1 MHDWGAYASMV
12 TSLVA
17 IANPL
22 GVIPFFMDLTMGQSA
37 QERHQTARVT
47 AATVAVVLIVG
58 VVLGQP
64 LLAAFG
70 ISIAS
75 FRVGGG
81 ILLLLMA
88 TAMLQAQP
96 SRVHHTSEE
105 AKEAAEKASVAVVPL
120 AVPLVAGPGAI
131 STVIIHAQQA
141 HGWFDRVFLVLTSL
155 LVAASVWG
163 SLRLAEP
170 ICRALG
176 KTGMNVVTRLMG
188 LILAAVAV
196 EFISSGLAQLL
207 PGLAA
212 RR

>member
-12 TSLVA
+12 TSLIA

-88 TAMLQAQP
+88 TAMLQARP

-105 AKEAAEKASVAVVPL
+105 AEEAAEKASVAVVPL

-141 HGWFDRVFLVLTSL
+141 HGWFDTVFLVLTSL

-170 ICRALG
+170 ISRALG
-176 KTGMNVVTRLMG
+176 KTGMNIVTRLMG

-196 EFISSGLAQLL
+196 EFISGGLAQLL
-207 PGLAA
+207 PGLAV

>member
-1 MHDWGAYASMV
+1 MR
-12 TSLVA
+12 
-17 IANPL
+17 
-22 GVIPFFMDLTMGQSA
+22 QSA

-64 LLAAFG
+64 LLAVFG

-88 TAMLQAQP
+88 TAMLQAQS

-105 AKEAAEKASVAVVPL
+105 AEEASEKASVAV
-120 AVPLVAGPGAI
+120 VPLVAGPGAI
-131 STVIIHAQQA
+131 STVIIHTQQA
-141 HGWFDRVFLVLTSL
+141 HGWFDTVFLVLTSL

-170 ICRALG
+170 ISRALG
-176 KTGMNVVTRLMG
+176 KTGMNIVTRLMG
-188 LILAAVAV
+188 LSLAAVAV
-196 EFISSGLAQLL
+196 EFISGGLAQLL